1 MPDAVVIGAGPNG
14 LVAANLLADEGWDVV
29 VLEAQA
35 EPGGA
40 VRSGTLG
47 DGFKR
52 DLFSAFYPLAVASP
66 VLRSLELDRHG
77 LRWRTAPL
85 VIAHPTG
92 DGVPVV
98 LSQDLDE
105 TAASLDADHPGDGDV
120 WRQLY
125 RQWERLGER
134 LLGALLHPFP
144 PVADTA
150 ALAVKLRQDTLD
162 LARFALLPVRRLADE
177 HFGGRG
183 ARMLLAAN
191 ALHADL
197 GPEAP
202 LSGFFG
208 WLLCSLGQQYGYPVP
223 EGGAGAL
230 TAALVDRLES
240 RGGRVL
246 CATPVERV
254 VIRSGRAVAV
264 RTRSGDEV
272 EARRAV
278 LADVGAPALYL
289 DLVGTEHLPDGM
301 VARLERFQYDN
312 ATVKLDWALD
322 GPIPWRG
329 GHARRAGTVHLA
341 DGIDHLSEFAL
352 QLAQG
357 VMPARPFLV
366 IGQMTTSD
374 PTRSPPGTESAWAY
388 TDVPQRISRDAG
400 GRVRGVWDD
409 ADTAAFVARMEDTIE
424 AQAPGFCDLIRERA
438 VLTPRSLTESNA
450 NLVGGS
456 KNGGTAQLH
465 QQLVFRPVPGMGGAR
480 TPIRDLYLAS
490 ASAHPGG
497 GVHGA
502 CGANAARAAMA
513 GTRRPRQLVALAG
526 AAGLLAAGRLARRA

>member
-40 VRSGTLG
+40 VRSSTLG
-47 DGFKR
+47 DGFGR

-66 VLRSLELDRHG
+66 VLRSLKLDRHG

-92 DGVPVV
+92 DGLPVV

-105 TAASLDADHPGDGDV
+105 TAASLDADHPGDGEA
-120 WRQLY
+120 WRELY
-125 RQWERLGER
+125 RQWERVGDR
-134 LLGALLHPFP
+134 ILGALLHPFP

-150 ALAVKLRQDTLD
+150 ALAVKLRRDALD
-162 LARFALLPVRRLADE
+162 LARFALLPVRRLAEE

-183 ARMLLAAN
+183 AGMLLAAN

-202 LSGFFG
+202 LSGFFA

-254 VIRSGRAVAV
+254 VIRKGRAVAV
-264 RTRSGDEV
+264 RTARGDEV

-278 LADVGAPALYL
+278 LADVSAPALYL
-289 DLVGTEHLPDGM
+289 DLVGTEHLPDRM
-301 VARLERFQYDN
+301 VARLDRFQYDN
-312 ATVKLDWALD
+312 ATVKVDWALA

-329 GHARRAGTVHLA
+329 EHARRAGTVHLA

-352 QLAQG
+352 QLARG
-357 VMPARPFLV
+357 VVPDRPFLV

-388 TDVPQRISRDAG
+388 TDVPQRIARDAG
-400 GRVRGVWDD
+400 GSVRGDWDD

-465 QQLVFRPVPGMGGAR
+465 QQLVFRPVAGTGGAR
-480 TPIRDLYLAS
+480 TPIRGLFLAS

-502 CGANAARAAMA
+502 CGANAARAAIA
-513 GTRRPRQLVALAG
+513 ATRRPRQLAVWASG
-526 AAGLLAAGRLARRA
+526 AGLLAAGRLARRG